1 MARTKV
7 CDLLGGKVALGTEVT
22 IQGWVRSRRD
32 SKAGMSFLVVHDG
45 SAFDALQAV
54 VPNTLDNYAE
64 EVQKLTTGCS
74 VEVTGNLIESQG
86 KGQSVELDATN
97 VTVVGWVEDP
107 ETYPMQQKRH
117 SFEYLRE
124 QAHLRART
132 NTFGAM
138 ARVRNCLAQAVHR
151 YFHNRGFLWVH
162 TPIVTASDCEGAGE
176 LFRVS
181 TLDALNPARTK
192 EGKVDFSQ
200 DFFGKES
207 YLTVSGQ
214 LNVETYACALNDV
227 YTFGPTFR
235 AENSNTSRHLAEFWI
250 CLLYTSPSPRD

>member
-7 CDLLGGKVALGTEVT
+7 CDCLSGTVSLGTEVT

-45 SAFDALQAV
+45 SGFDALQAV
-54 VPNTLDNYAE
+54 VPNTLANYVE

-117 SFEYLRE
+117 SFEYLRD

-138 ARVRNCLAQAVHR
+138 ARVRNCLAQSIHR
-151 YFHNRGFLWVH
+151 YFHSRGFLWIH
-162 TPIVTASDCEGAGE
+162 TPIITTSDAEGAGE

-181 TLDALNPARTK
+181 TLDSLNPARSK
-192 EGKVDFSQ
+192 DGSVDFSQ
-200 DFFGKES
+200 DFCCKE
-207 YLTVSGQ
+207 
-214 LNVETYACALNDV
+214 
-227 YTFGPTFR
+227 TF
-235 AENSNTSRHLAEFWI
+235 LAV
-250 CLLYTSPSPRD
+250 T